1 MVAVLVGFMGAGK
14 TTVGHILAERLG
26 QPFVDSDVLIEQRL
40 GRSIR
45 DIFATEGE
53 AYFRDLEHTT
63 VAELVRGQ
71 EAVIALGGGAV
82 EDPRTRA
89 VLRNAR
95 VIYLRVDYQEAMARV
110 EGDQYRPLLHRPD
123 LGQVYRRRLP
133 VYEDLSVLT
142 IDTGGRRPDAIARE
156 VLAELT
162 RLPAL
167 PPGSNSSSVFV
178 TPVGGTYYAHV
189 GRGLTG
195 HVGALLPALPEVER
209 GLIIEAAGDEVV
221 AARVA
226 EGLEAAGIPV
236 HRAALP
242 DTQASKTFQAAE
254 YLANEFAGY
263 AMHKNDLVIA
273 VGGEAI
279 GDIAGFVAA
288 TFNRG
293 MRLALVPT
301 TLAAQ
306 ADSSVGGKNAIN
318 LGLGRNLVGTI
329 HQPVV
334 VISDIEVAC
343 ANAARGFKAG
353 LAEIAKH
360 ALISPS
366 DLLGY
371 LQGAREAIVDRDP
384 DAVCAAATRS
394 VEIKADIV
402 SRDERER
409 GDRRFLNYGH
419 TFAHAIELVRD
430 SAADDQGESV
440 ALGLMAAAHL
450 SFRQGRI
457 PESVVDQHRQ
467 LIAGLGLPVSGEF
480 KLRDLRQAW
489 LRDKKYRHGVRF
501 VVLNALGRPESGVTA
516 DEATLE
522 QVLSDLAKPKSLYRT
537 VPA

>member
-14 TTVGHILAERLG
+14 TTVGHIIAERLG

-40 GRSIR
+40 GRNIR

-53 AYFRDLEHTT
+53 TYFREIEHTT
-63 VAELVRGQ
+63 VAELVRGE

-95 VIYLRVDYQEAMARV
+95 VIYLRVDYHEAMSRV
-110 EGDQYRPLLHRPD
+110 QGDEYRPMLHRPD
-123 LGQVYRRRLP
+123 LDEVYKRRLP

-142 IDTGGRRPDAIARE
+142 IDTDGRRPDAIARE
-156 VLAELT
+156 ALAELT
-162 RLPAL
+162 RLPTL
-167 PPGSNSSSVFV
+167 PPNSSSVFV
-178 TPVGGTYYAHV
+178 TPVGGTYYAHI
-189 GRGLTG
+189 GPGLTG
-195 HVGALLPALPEVER
+195 YVDALLPALPEVER
-209 GLIIEAAGDEVV
+209 AIIIEAAQDEGV

-226 EGLEAAGIPV
+226 KGVAAAGLGV
-236 HRAALP
+236 HRVAVG
-242 DTQASKTFQAAE
+242 DTQASKTFQTAE
-254 YLANEFAGY
+254 YLANAFAEH
-263 AMHKNDLVIA
+263 AIHRDDLVIA

-279 GDIAGFVAA
+279 CDIAGFAAA

-293 MRLALVPT
+293 MRLCLVPT

-306 ADSSVGGKNAIN
+306 ADSAVGGKNAIN

-343 ANAARGFKAG
+343 ANAGRGFKSG

-371 LQGAREAIVDRDP
+371 LHGARAQILSREP
-384 DAVCAAATRS
+384 NAVCAAATRS

-409 GDRRFLNYGH
+409 GDRLFLNYGH
-419 TFAHAIELVRD
+419 TFAHAIEL
-430 SAADDQGESV
+430 AADSTTDDQAKDQAKDQGQSV
-440 ALGLMAAAHL
+440 ALGMMAAAYL

-457 PESVVDQHRQ
+457 PESVVEQHRE
-467 LIAGLGLPVSGEF
+467 LIAGLGLPVRGEF
-480 KLRDLRQAW
+480 RLEDLQQAW
-489 LRDKKYRHGVRF
+489 LRDKKFRHGIRF
-501 VVLNALGRPESGVTA
+501 VVLNALGRPESGVAA
-516 DEATLE
+516 DEPTLKR
-522 QVLSDLAKPKSLYRT
+522 VLSDLAS
-537 VPA
+537 